1 MLEINPS
8 LVILTAVV
16 FLGLIAIL
24 NPLLYKPMLK
34 FIDER
39 NASIKNDEESAS
51 KNVSDLSAYEAEVDS
66 IIQNARNEAG
76 KIRQEALSA
85 AKAVALK
92 EVESKRV
99 ALETD
104 YEAFLG
110 ALNAQKSELKANL
123 SSKLPEL
130 KSVLSEKLV
139 RI

>member
-1 MLEINPS
+1 MINPS

-104 YEAFLG
+104 YEEFLG